1 MYKLAPSLLAAN
13 FAILGQQIKQ
23 IENAGAHY
31 IHLDVMDG
39 MFVPNISFG
48 IPVIKSLRKTTPMTF
63 DVHLMIAKPER
74 YVEAFVNAG
83 ADIINV
89 HVEACDDL
97 KDTIRLIKNLNK
109 RAAVTIKPSTPPE
122 AVFDVLGDVEMVLVM
137 SVEPGFG
144 AQGFIPE
151 TLKNA
156 EKLATYIANNKLLV
170 DIEMDGGIYL
180 NNVTEALDAGV
191 NVVVAGTAVFGAENP
206 GEAVREF
213 YSVFKEYGA
222 KK

>member
-122 AVFDVLGDVEMVLVM
+122 TVFDVLGDVEMVLVM